1 MTTDK
6 HFPPGT
12 LLAVPVTKGSWAL
25 IKVLYRSKRSGGL
38 YCVGMAPT
46 ALDAPTRPATLP
58 AEGEW
63 RHLDSDKG
71 WVQLVDDR
79 VLDHWEDFMGL
90 GPLVELG
97 HDASPIP
104 RALRLLCMGSS
115 VYEVDEYV
123 GPKKQGDGVGD
134 LSGALVLPFMWA
146 LQRMLGV
153 PKLGP
158 ALKRVDAS
166 GHAIPMGDDQFW
178 GLIEKAWAKQKAE
191 AKRRL
196 ELLAKDPR
204 AMGELVES
212 KVKPWISEYLS
223 KLDHEDAAA
232 FGETLAE
239 KLYRLDRRDLAD
251 VLDAGP
257 DGFLGGRCFVV
268 AMGREYFEMVV
279 ADPTQAVPGPQVERL
294 TGVVR
299 ALWRRRYYVDPPVPK
314 HPIATGSNP
323 AGWGSAGERSHG
335 RDEAS

>member
-97 HDASPIP
+97 HDPSPIP

-123 GPKKQGDGVGD
+123 GPKKQGT
-134 LSGALVLPFMWA
+134 
-146 LQRMLGV
+146 
-153 PKLGP
+153 
-158 ALKRVDAS
+158 
-166 GHAIPMGDDQFW
+166 
-178 GLIEKAWAKQKAE
+178 AWATFPG
-191 AKRRL
+191 RWWCR
-196 ELLAKDPR
+196 
-204 AMGELVES
+204 S
-212 KVKPWISEYLS
+212 C
-223 KLDHEDAAA
+223 
-232 FGETLAE
+232 
-239 KLYRLDRRDLAD
+239 
-251 VLDAGP
+251 
-257 DGFLGGRCFVV
+257 GRCS
-268 AMGREYFEMVV
+268 ACSGCPSWGR
-279 ADPTQAVPGPQVERL
+279 R
-294 TGVVR
+294 
-299 ALWRRRYYVDPPVPK
+299 
-314 HPIATGSNP
+314 
-323 AGWGSAGERSHG
+323 
-335 RDEAS
+335 